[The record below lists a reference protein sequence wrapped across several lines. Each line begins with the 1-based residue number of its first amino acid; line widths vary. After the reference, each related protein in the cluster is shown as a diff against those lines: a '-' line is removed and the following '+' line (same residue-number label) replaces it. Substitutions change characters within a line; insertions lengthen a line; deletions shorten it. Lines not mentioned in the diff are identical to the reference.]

1 MRSNKYYK
9 KKIIKNWKVVR
20 NGLDSVTAFNMFKAQ
35 AVEGIA
41 YDLLAIRLKWRVFQP
56 GIVDIDK
63 EQFSTQEILSKE
75 WEVLIPD
82 DQMEELLEAMRDMY
96 KDENFSSLNY
106 QKIDNMSIDDLWMEL
121 VNIMDRLDDRNKYRM
136 AKWIIENKVYKK
148 Q

>member
-1 MRSNKYYK
+1 MRRNYRKV
-9 KKIIKNWKVVR
+9 IKNWKVIR

-35 AVEGIA
+35 AVDGID

-63 EQFSTQEILSKE
+63 EQFSAQEILSKE

-82 DQMEELLEAMRDMY
+82 DQMEEILENMRDMY
-96 KDENFSSLNY
+96 KEENFSSINH
-106 QKIDNMSIDDLWMEL
+106 QKIDNMSINDLWLEL
-121 VNIMDRLDDRNKYRM
+121 VNIMYNLDDRNKYRI
-136 AKWIIENKVYKK
+136 AKWIIKNKIYKK

>member
-1 MRSNKYYK
+1 MKYYK
-9 KKIIKNWKVVR
+9 HKVIKNWKVIR
-20 NGLDSVTAFNMFKAQ
+20 NGLDSVSAFNMFKAQ

-63 EQFSTQEILSKE
+63 EQFSAQEILSKE

-82 DQMEELLEAMRDMY
+82 DQMEEILEAMRDMY

-121 VNIMDRLDDRNKYRM
+121 VNIMDRLDDRNKYRI

>member
-1 MRSNKYYK
+1 MRYYK

-20 NGLDSVTAFNMFKAQ
+20 NGLDSVSAFNMFKAQ

-82 DQMEELLEAMRDMY
+82 DQMEEILENMRDMY

-106 QKIDNMSIDDLWMEL
+106 QKIDNMSINDLWREL
-121 VNIMDRLDDRNKYRM
+121 VNIMDRLDDRNKYRI

>member
-1 MRSNKYYK
+1 MRYYK
-9 KKIIKNWKVVR
+9 KKIIKNWKVIR
-20 NGLDSVTAFNMFKAQ
+20 NGLDSVSAFNMFKAQ
-35 AVEGIA
+35 AVEGIT

-63 EQFSTQEILSKE
+63 EQFSAQEILSKE

-106 QKIDNMSIDDLWMEL
+106 QKIDNMSINDLWMEL

>member
-1 MRSNKYYK
+1 MGSNKYYK
-9 KKIIKNWKVVR
+9 HKVIKNWKVIR
-20 NGLDSVTAFNMFKAQ
+20 SGLDSVSAFNMFKAQ

-63 EQFSTQEILSKE
+63 EQFSAQEILSKE

-82 DQMEELLEAMRDMY
+82 DQMEEILEAMRDMY

-106 QKIDNMSIDDLWMEL
+106 QKIDNMSINDLWMEL
-121 VNIMDRLDDRNKYRM
+121 VNIMDRLDDRNKYRI

>member
-1 MRSNKYYK
+1 MKYYK
-9 KKIIKNWKVVR
+9 HKVIKNWKVIR
-20 NGLDSVTAFNMFKAQ
+20 NGLDSVSAFNMFKAQ

-41 YDLLAIRLKWRVFQP
+41 YDLLAIRLKWRVLQP
-56 GIVDIDK
+56 GIADIDK
-63 EQFSTQEILSKE
+63 EQFSAQEILSKE

-106 QKIDNMSIDDLWMEL
+106 QKIDNMSINDLWMEL
-121 VNIMDRLDDRNKYRM
+121 VNIMDRLDDRNKYRI

>member
-1 MRSNKYYK
+1 MKYYK
-9 KKIIKNWKVVR
+9 KKIIKNWKVIR

-35 AVEGIA
+35 AVEGIV

-63 EQFSTQEILSKE
+63 EQFSAQEILSKE

-82 DQMEELLEAMRDMY
+82 DQMEEILEAMRDMF
-96 KDENFSSLNY
+96 KEEHIGNLTY
-106 QKIDNMSIDDLWMEL
+106 QKIDNMSINDLWIEL
-121 VNIMDRLDDRNKYRM
+121 SDILYNLDDRNKYRVS
-136 AKWIIENKVYKK
+136 KWIIENKVYKK

>member
-9 KKIIKNWKVVR
+9 HKVIKNWKVIR
-20 NGLDSVTAFNMFKAQ
+20 NGLDSVSAFNMFKAQ

-63 EQFSTQEILSKE
+63 EQFSAQEILSKE

-121 VNIMDRLDDRNKYRM
+121 VNIMDRLDDRNKYRI

>member
-1 MRSNKYYK
+1 MKYYK
-9 KKIIKNWKVVR
+9 HKVIKNWKVIR
-20 NGLDSVTAFNMFKAQ
+20 NGLDSVSAFNMFKAQ

-63 EQFSTQEILSKE
+63 EQFSAQEILSKE

-82 DQMEELLEAMRDMY
+82 DQMEEILEAMRDMY

-106 QKIDNMSIDDLWMEL
+106 QKIDNMSINDLWKEL

>member
-9 KKIIKNWKVVR
+9 KKVIKNWKVVR
-20 NGLDSVTAFNMFKAQ
+20 NGLDSVTAFNMFNAQ
-35 AVEGIA
+35 AVEGIT

-63 EQFSTQEILSKE
+63 EQFSAQEILSKE

>member
-1 MRSNKYYK
+1 MKYYK
-9 KKIIKNWKVVR
+9 KKVIKNWKVVR

-35 AVEGIA
+35 AIQGTG
-41 YDLLAIRLKWRVFQP
+41 YDLLAIRLHGKVFQP

-63 EQFSTQEILSKE
+63 EQFIAKDILSND

-82 DQMEELLEAMRDMY
+82 DQMEEILEAMRDMY

-106 QKIDNMSIDDLWMEL
+106 HEIDNMSISDLWKEL
-121 VNIMDRLDDRNKYRM
+121 VNIMNRLDDRNKYRL
-136 AKWIIENKVYKK
+136 AKHIIENKLYKK